1 MDRFNL
7 SQEPK
12 FIEEW
17 TKFTAGLKQVENK
30 EYAYQINVLMDQLK
44 ELIRKIDI
52 GHDADY
58 NGYINPH
65 GLVDTRH
72 KIQEVRHQLYQK
84 FQEMGITVR

>member
-1 MDRFNL
+1 MDNFNL
-7 SQEPK
+7 SKEPK

-17 TKFTAGLKQVENK
+17 GRFTSGLKQVENE
-30 EYAYQINVLMDQLK
+30 EYAYQINVLMNELK
-44 ELIRKIDI
+44 ELISKIDI

-65 GLVDTRH
+65 ALVDTRH

-84 FQEMGITVR
+84 FQEMGVTVR

>member
-12 FIEEW
+12 FIAEW
-17 TKFTAGLKQVENK
+17 AKFTAGLKQVENK
-30 EYAYQINVLMDQLK
+30 EYAYQINVLMN
-44 ELIRKIDI
+44 ELQDLINKIDV
-52 GHDADY
+52 GHDADF

-72 KIQEVRHQLYQK
+72 KIQEVRHSIYQK
-84 FQEMGITVR
+84 FHEMGITVR